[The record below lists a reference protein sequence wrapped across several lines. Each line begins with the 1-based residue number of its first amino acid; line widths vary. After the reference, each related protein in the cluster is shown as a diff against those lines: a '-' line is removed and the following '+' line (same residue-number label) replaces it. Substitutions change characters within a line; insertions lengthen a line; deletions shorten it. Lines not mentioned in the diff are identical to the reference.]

1 MSRDARWKA
10 LLELLVERGRLD
22 VEEAA
27 TELEVSA
34 ATIRRDFDRLAEQQM
49 LVRTRG
55 GAVVHGVSYELPLRY
70 KTARRASEKQR
81 VAQAVA
87 ALVAPGEAVGL
98 TGGTTTTEVARALA
112 VRADL
117 ASGTPALTVVTNA
130 LNIANELAV
139 RPQFKIVVTGGVAR
153 AQSYELIGPLADGV
167 LGQVTLDV
175 AVLGVV
181 AFDVAHGAAAHDEA
195 EAAINR
201 LLCERA
207 ERVVVAADSSKLGR
221 MGVRPDL
228 RDRVGGHAG
237 DGRRGR
243 PGAGGAVRGGGG
255 PGRHG
260 LRVAEG
266 SPVSARGRRCRRC
279 RRCAPAWR
287 PGRSPARPAPIRRGR

>member
-27 TELEVSA
+27 AELAVSA
-34 ATIRRDFDRLAEQQM
+34 ATIRRDLDQLAEQQM

-70 KTARRASEKQR
+70 KTARQASEKQR
-81 VAQAVA
+81 IAKAVA
-87 ALVAPGEAVGL
+87 ELVEPGEAVGL

-112 VRADL
+112 VRGDL
-117 ASGTPALTVVTNA
+117 TTGTPALTVVTNA

-153 AQSYELIGPLADGV
+153 PQSYELTGPLADGV

-181 AFDVAHGAAAHDEA
+181 AFDVVHGAAAHDEG
-195 EAAINR
+195 EAAVNR

-207 ERVVVAADSSKLGR
+207 ARVVVAADSSKLGGR
-221 MGVRPDL
+221 AFARICAAELVDVLVTDTAAAPETVR
-228 RDRVGGHAG
+228 RFEEAGIRVLT
-237 DGRRGR
+237 
-243 PGAGGAVRGGGG
+243 V
-255 PGRHG
+255 
-260 LRVAEG
+260 
-266 SPVSARGRRCRRC
+266 
-279 RRCAPAWR
+279 
-287 PGRSPARPAPIRRGR
+287 

>member
-1 MSRDARWKA
+1 MSRDARWKS

-27 TELEVSA
+27 AELGVSA
-34 ATIRRDFDRLAEQQM
+34 ATIRRDFDQLAEQQM

-70 KTARRASEKQR
+70 KTARNASEKER
-81 VAQAVA
+81 IAKAVA
-87 ALVAPGEAVGL
+87 ELITPGEAVGL

-112 VRADL
+112 VRPDL
-117 ASGTPALTVVTNA
+117 ASGSPALTIVTNA

-153 AQSYELIGPLADGV
+153 PQSYELIGPLADGV
-167 LGQVTLDV
+167 LSQITIDT

-181 AFDVAHGAAAHDEA
+181 GIDVAHGAAAHDEA

-207 ERVVVAADSSKLGR
+207 ERVVVAADSSKLGQR
-221 MGVRPDL
+221 AFARICSTERIGTLVTDSAVDAATVERFEEAGVKVL
-228 RDRVGGHAG
+228 
-237 DGRRGR
+237 
-243 PGAGGAVRGGGG
+243 AV
-255 PGRHG
+255 
-260 LRVAEG
+260 
-266 SPVSARGRRCRRC
+266 
-279 RRCAPAWR
+279 
-287 PGRSPARPAPIRRGR
+287 

>member
-27 TELEVSA
+27 TELSVSA
-34 ATIRRDFDRLAEQQM
+34 ATIRRDFDQLAEQQM

-70 KTARRASEKQR
+70 KTARHASEKER
-81 VAQAVA
+81 IAQAVA
-87 ALVAPGEAVGL
+87 ALVSPGEAVGL

-112 VRADL
+112 VRGDL
-117 ASGTPALTVVTNA
+117 ADGSPALTIVTNA

-153 AQSYELIGPLADGV
+153 PQSYELIGPLADGV
-167 LGQVTLDV
+167 LGQITLDV

-181 AFDVAHGAAAHDEA
+181 AFDVMHGAAANDEA

-207 ERVVVAADSSKLGR
+207 GRVIVAADSSKLGGR
-221 MGVRPDL
+221 AFARICDASTVDTLVTDSAAGTDTVR
-228 RDRVGGHAG
+228 RFEE
-237 DGRRGR
+237 RGIE
-243 PGAGGAVRGGGG
+243 V
-255 PGRHG
+255 
-260 LRVAEG
+260 VT
-266 SPVSARGRRCRRC
+266 V
-279 RRCAPAWR
+279 
-287 PGRSPARPAPIRRGR
+287 